1 MNFLCFVMLKF
12 CVSASFWPDTHT
24 EIILVSYILT
34 IDIGAVQS
42 HLTQGLYFC
51 DHCEFNQVEIQE
63 VVNHVV
69 FKHRDDPLDVIW
81 IRPSPIMPM
90 KVVPAPLTIDSVQ
103 DDTNNQTTMDLDDAD
118 SIIDDIDFIR

>member
-1 MNFLCFVMLKF
+1 M
-12 CVSASFWPDTHT
+12 SA
-24 EIILVSYILT
+24 IYILT

-118 SIIDDIDFIR
+118 STTDDIDFIR